1 MSVVAVPVDAGLVPR
16 VPILAGDTVRLV
28 QTPAAGGELAASP
41 LTVTAEVV
49 NVTADDRVT
58 VVDVLVPADKAGE
71 LAALAATGRVALVLD
86 SRAR

>member
-1 MSVVAVPVDAGLVPR
+1 MSVVAVPINAGLVPT

-28 QTPAAGGELAASP
+28 QTPATGDDLEPSP
-41 LTVTAEVV
+41 RTVTAEVV
-49 NVTADDRVT
+49 SVLSDDRLS
-58 VVDVLVPADKAGE
+58 VVNVMVPADKASE